1 MWSPSMARIRT
12 YLKIGCALI
21 AFVAGIALVPAI
33 GVAEEPYPAKPI
45 RLIVPFPPGAG
56 TDNVARLIAQK
67 MSERLRGTVVVE
79 NRTGAGGAIGAAE
92 AAKADPDGYTLL
104 FVAGP
109 FTTVAASQKN
119 PGYDPQRQF
128 VPVAPIAVG
137 PLAFVV
143 NVDVPVNTMR
153 EFIALARREPAKLN
167 YGSAGTGSINH
178 LALELMR
185 ARTGVDIVHVPYRGI
200 AEATKDLLGGRIQAM
215 TASIPAT
222 LPLVAER
229 RVKVLA
235 VTGAKRAP
243 QLPDVPS
250 WQEEGVADADVTNY
264 WGIVAPAGTP
274 PEIVTKL
281 NREIQKIL
289 GEPEVR
295 ERLER
300 EGAEV
305 DGGSPDRLGQIIAN
319 DLARW
324 KKLVADI

>member
-1 MWSPSMARIRT
+1 MSGFAR
-12 YLKIGCALI
+12 
-21 AFVAGIALVPAI
+21 AFGTFIVGALVYAPMQS
-33 GVAEEPYPAKPI
+33 VAQDPYPAKTI

-67 MSERLRGTVVVE
+67 MAEGLRQSVVIE
-79 NRTGAGGAIGAAE
+79 NRTGAGGAIGQAE

-119 PGYDPQRQF
+119 PGYDPQRGF
-128 VPVAPIAVG
+128 APVAPIAAG

-143 NVDVPVNTMR
+143 NASVPVSTMR
-153 EFIALARREPAKLN
+153 EFIALASREPGKLN

-178 LALELMR
+178 LALELMK
-185 ARTGVDIVHVPYRGI
+185 ARTGVNIVHVPYRGI
-200 AEATKDLLGGRIQAM
+200 ADATKDLLGGQIQAM

-222 LPLVAER
+222 LPLLAER
-229 RVKVLA
+229 RIKVLA
-235 VTGAKRAP
+235 VTGGKRVP
-243 QLPDVPS
+243 QLPGVPS
-250 WQEEGVADADVTNY
+250 WREEGVVDADVTNY
-264 WGIVAPAGTP
+264 WGIVAPVGVPA
-274 PEIVTKL
+274 EVVAKL

-305 DGGSPDRLGQIIAN
+305 SDGSPDRLGQIIAH

-324 KKLVADI
+324 KKLVNDIGMALE

>member
-1 MWSPSMARIRT
+1 MTVFFR
-12 YLKIGCALI
+12 
-21 AFVAGIALVPAI
+21 AFIALVAGALSWAALESI
-33 GVAEEPYPAKPI
+33 AQDPYPAKAI

-67 MSERLRGTVVVE
+67 MAEGLRQSVVIE

-128 VPVAPIAVG
+128 APVAPIAAG

-143 NVDVPVNTMR
+143 NASVPAGTMR
-153 EFIALARREPAKLN
+153 EFIALSHREPGKFN

-178 LALELMR
+178 LALELMK
-185 ARTGVDIVHVPYRGI
+185 ARTGVNVVHVPYRGI
-200 AEATKDLLGGRIQAM
+200 ADATKDLLGGQIQAM

-222 LPLVAER
+222 LPLLSDR

-243 QLPDVPS
+243 QLPGVPS
-250 WQEEGVADADVTNY
+250 WQEEGVVADADVTNY

-274 PEIVTKL
+274 PEILAKL
-281 NREIQKIL
+281 NREIQTIL
-289 GEPEVR
+289 GDPEVR

-305 DGGSPDRLGQIIAN
+305 VDAGSPDRLGQIIAH

-324 KKLVADI
+324 KKLVADIGMTLE